1 MNKFFLS
8 IVATLLFVGIA
19 PAQDTNVPKPAGD
32 VNIKIG
38 ETSGMSF
45 SRLPSRVTDD
55 RLRAKGWKIET
66 VGLKGIDLIAEAVSS
81 GTVQLGRFQILD
93 VFRAID
99 KGGRLTL
106 ILEDRPDEFVMIA
119 RKGITK
125 CSELN
130 GKRYGVQNIG
140 APYALLSEKWMRER
154 CGAKPSLLVISGG
167 ENRIVALM
175 NGQLD
180 ATSVQLS
187 DWITLNSERPN
198 EFPIMMKFSEELP
211 GLLAGVL
218 VANKPWLE
226 KNTEVATA
234 YAAEVLLDN
243 RRISSDP
250 KPLEAA
256 AKKYQTGDEVKI
268 FPQTYQAY
276 LRDLGGF
283 RQNGGLTAERLKSG
297 IELYTGLGLVNPG
310 LTVERVSSLTIL
322 DGALKIVGKV
332 PGKL

>member
-1 MNKFFLS
+1 MSRFFIS
-8 IVATLLFVGIA
+8 IVAIFLLVGIA
-19 PAQDTNVPKPAGD
+19 PAQDINVPKPTGD
-32 VNIKIG
+32 LNIKIG
-38 ETSGMSF
+38 ETSGVSF

-66 VGLKGIDLIAEAVSS
+66 VGLKGVDLIAEAVSS
-81 GTVQLGRFQILD
+81 GTVQLARFQILD
-93 VFRAID
+93 VLRAID

-106 ILEDRPDEFVMIA
+106 ILEDRPDEFVMIG

-125 CSELN
+125 CSDLN

-140 APYALLSEKWMRER
+140 APYALLSEKWMREK
-154 CGAKPSLLVISGG
+154 CGAKPTLLVISGG

-198 EFPIMMKFSEELP
+198 EFPIMMKFSDELP

-226 KNTEVATA
+226 KNTEVAIA

-243 RRISSDP
+243 RRITSDP

-256 AKKYQTGDEVKI
+256 AKKYQTNEEVKI

-276 LRDLGGF
+276 QRDLGGF

-310 LTVERVSSLTIL
+310 LTVERVSTLTIL

>member
-1 MNKFFLS
+1 
-8 IVATLLFVGIA
+8 
-19 PAQDTNVPKPAGD
+19 
-32 VNIKIG
+32 
-38 ETSGMSF
+38 
-45 SRLPSRVTDD
+45 VTDD

-81 GTVQLGRFQILD
+81 GTVELARFQILD
-93 VFRAID
+93 ALRAIQ
-99 KGGRLTL
+99 KGGKLTL
-106 ILEDRPDEFVMIA
+106 ILEDRPDEFIMIA

-125 CSELN
+125 CSDLN
-130 GKRYGVQNIG
+130 GKRYGVQNVG
-140 APYALLSEKWMRER
+140 APYALLSEKWMKDK
-154 CGAKPSLLVISGG
+154 CGAKPSLLPISGG

-187 DWITLNSERPN
+187 DWINLNTEKPN
-198 EFPIMMKFSEELP
+198 DFSILMKFAQEMP

-226 KNTEVATA
+226 KNTDVVTA

-243 RRISSDP
+243 RRVASDP

-256 AKKYQTGDEVKI
+256 AKKYQTSEEVKI
-268 FPQTYQAY
+268 FPQTYRAY
-276 LRDLGGF
+276 QTDLGGF
-283 RQNGGLTAERLKSG
+283 RQNGGLTAERIKNG
-297 IELYTGLGLVNPG
+297 IDLYTGLGLLNPG
-310 LTVERVSSLTIL
+310 LTPERVANLAIL
-322 DGALKIVGKV
+322 ESALKLVGKA